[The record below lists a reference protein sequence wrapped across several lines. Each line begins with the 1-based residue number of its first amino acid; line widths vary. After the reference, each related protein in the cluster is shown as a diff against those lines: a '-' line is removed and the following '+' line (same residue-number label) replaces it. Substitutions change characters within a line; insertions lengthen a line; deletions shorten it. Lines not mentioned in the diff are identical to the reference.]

1 MRIRLILRYPIQ
13 HAILLPD
20 RPNENAP
27 IWEDTVCRLALLDG
41 DAPEG
46 APDMTYAQSLERAQR
61 EYLLH
66 APPAEQEI
74 VRRHLSGIYPPNRI
88 LLRF

>member
-27 IWEDTVCRLALLDG
+27 IWEDTVCRLTQIDWDVPPIG
-41 DAPEG
+41 G
-46 APDMTYAQSLERAQR
+46 ITYAASLEKAQR
-61 EYLLH
+61 KYLET

-74 VRRHLSGIYPPNRI
+74 VRRHIAGIYPSNRI